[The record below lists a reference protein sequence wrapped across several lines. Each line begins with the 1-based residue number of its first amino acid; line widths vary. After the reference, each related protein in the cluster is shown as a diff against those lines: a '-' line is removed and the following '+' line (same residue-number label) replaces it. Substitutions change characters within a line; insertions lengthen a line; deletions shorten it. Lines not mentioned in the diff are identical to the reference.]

1 MNQTNM
7 NQLIIDNFTS
17 LCAMYWSKNRND
29 LLQVHENAL
38 RHLKLFVDFE
48 GGIITPSKPVLCVTE
63 FDGVNTRNKV
73 LKLLQSNSDLE
84 EVTEFKKNKN
94 YHKIMNDYIEYRH
107 LCNKDK
113 F

>member
-38 RHLKLFVDFE
+38 KQIKLCGV
-48 GGIITPSKPVLCVTE
+48 IISPSKPVLSVTE

-73 LKLLQSNSDLE
+73 LKILQSNSDLE
-84 EVTEFKKNKN
+84 EVIEFKKNKN
-94 YHKIMNDYIEYRH
+94 YHKLMNNYIEYRNG
-107 LCNKDK
+107 NKDN

>member
-38 RHLKLFVDFE
+38 KQIKLCGV
-48 GGIITPSKPVLCVTE
+48 IIYPSKPVLSVTE

-73 LKLLQSNSDLE
+73 LKILQSNSDLE
-84 EVTEFKKNKN
+84 EVIELKKNKN
-94 YHKIMNDYIEYRH
+94 YHKLMNDYIEYRNG
-107 LCNKDK
+107 NKDN